1 MSEDK
6 KSEDSLINEFQDLG
20 ENLVKTFR
28 AAWDNPER
36 QRLQQEIE
44 DGLVEMRSTM
54 KQEVES
60 FRESPTGQR
69 LKSDVDDFQDW
80 VKDSN
85 TEDQIRSELIKALNI
100 ANTELK
106 KVADKLSAWNSAPTE
121 PQEEKAE
128 TPLTDDEAADGQ

>member
-6 KSEDSLINEFQDLG
+6 KTEDSLINEFQNLG

-36 QRLQQEIE
+36 KRLQQEIE
-44 DGLVEMRSTM
+44 DGLTEMRSTM
-54 KQEVES
+54 KQEVDS

-69 LKSDVDDFQDW
+69 LKSDIDDFQDW
-80 VKDSN
+80 VQNSN
-85 TEDQIRSELIKALNI
+85 TEDQIRAELIKALNI

-106 KVADKLSAWNSAPTE
+106 KVADKLSARDSVPDE
-121 PQEEKAE
+121 PPEEGAK
-128 TPLTDDEAADGQ
+128 TPLTDDEVADG

>member
-6 KSEDSLINEFQDLG
+6 KPEDNLLDEFHNLG
-20 ENLVKTFR
+20 ENLVNTFR

-44 DGLVEMRSTM
+44 DGLTEMRSTM

-60 FRESPTGQR
+60 FHESPTGQR
-69 LKSDVDDFQDW
+69 LKSDIEDFQEW
-80 VKDSN
+80 IKSSN
-85 TEDQIRSELIKALNI
+85 TEDQIRAELIKALNI

-106 KVADKLSAWNSAPTE
+106 KVADKLSAMENSSDVSP
-121 PQEEKAE
+121 EEQTE
-128 TPLTDDEAADGQ
+128 TPVSDDEGADG

>member
-6 KSEDSLINEFQDLG
+6 KSEDSLINEFQTLG
-20 ENLVKTFR
+20 ENLVNTFR

-36 QRLQQEIE
+36 QRLQKEIE

-54 KQEVES
+54 KQEVDS

-69 LKSDVDDFQDW
+69 LKSDIDDIHDW
-80 VKDSN
+80 VQNSN
-85 TEDQIRSELIKALNI
+85 AEDQIREELIKALNI

-106 KVADKLSAWNSAPTE
+106 KVADKLSAIDSVTDE
-121 PQEEKAE
+121 PEEGAE
-128 TPLTDDEAADGQ
+128 TPSSSDEVADA